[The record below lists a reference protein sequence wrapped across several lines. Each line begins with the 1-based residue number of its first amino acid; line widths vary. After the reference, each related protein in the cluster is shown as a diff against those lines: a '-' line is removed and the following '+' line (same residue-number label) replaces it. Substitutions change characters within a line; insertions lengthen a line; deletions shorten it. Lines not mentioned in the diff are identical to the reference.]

1 MPDKLAE
8 LQRLWLIEAVRYNVL
23 PIDDRKAERFN
34 PEIAGRPELLHGNTQ
49 MLYSGM
55 RGLGEN
61 LVLNIKNKSHAVT
74 AQLVVPDT
82 GAKGVILA
90 QGGMFGGW
98 SIYTKDGRPTYCYN
112 LLGLQQF
119 KIEGDKPIP
128 AGEHQVRMEFAYD
141 GGGLAKGGTV
151 SLYIDGE
158 KTGEGRVERTQPMVF
173 SLDDK
178 TDVGSD
184 RGTPV
189 SDDYRSPDSDFN
201 GQIKW
206 IQLDI
211 GDDAQDADHLI
222 TPDERFHLAVA
233 MQ

>member
-34 PEIAGRPELLHGNTQ
+34 PEIAGRPQLISGNTQ

-55 RGLGEN
+55 RGLPEN
-61 LVLNIKNKSHAVT
+61 AVLNTKNKSHAVT
-74 AQLVVPDT
+74 AQLIVPDD

-90 QGGMFGGW
+90 QGGLFGGW
-98 SIYTKDGRPTYCYN
+98 SIYAKDGLPAYHYN
-112 LLGLQQF
+112 FLGLQRF
-119 KIEGDKPIP
+119 TIEGTTPIP
-128 AGEHQVRMEFAYD
+128 AGKHQVRMEFAYD
-141 GGGLAKGGTV
+141 GGGMAKGGTV
-151 SLYIDGE
+151 TLYIDGD
-158 KTGEGRVERTQPMVF
+158 KVGEGRVDMTEPIVF

-189 SDDYRSPDSDFN
+189 SDDYSSADSEFN
-201 GQIKW
+201 GRIDW
-206 IQLDI
+206 IQIDL
-211 GDDAQDADHLI
+211 GDDAADAEHYI
-222 TPDERFHLAVA
+222 TDEERYRVAVA
-233 MQ
+233 LQ